1 MGKIIVRNINP
12 KPQKRMKNM
21 GFSSLNFDRKSAF
34 RSRGKGAVP
43 KGYAKGSRMRGSKCD
58 V

>member
-1 MGKIIVRNINP
+1 MGRVIVRNINP

-34 RSRGKGAVP
+34 RSSGKGAIP
-43 KGYAKGSRMRGSKCD
+43 KGYAKGSRMREKI
-58 V
+58 